1 MANIFSFF
9 ASFVKKKDLQGTIK
23 YILKGTADSY
33 NITYKNYKKQT
44 IQNPKVKNGW
54 TKSFVGKPGD
64 YYYASVQ
71 ANKRNATVQ
80 LSVFY
85 NGVLIKE
92 VSKSGDFV
100 LATVSGTLS

>member
-9 ASFVKKKDLQGTIK
+9 ASFFKKKDLPGTIK